1 MVKASV
7 DIADEIVRL
16 LGGERGLA
24 RLKVHDITE
33 HARGI
38 SAFVGRDP
46 LFAVVVIIKTE
57 GGFTLSLQSLLP
69 PIRYSSYEVPAK
81 HLKAALR
88 MELQR
93 RKGGGKM

>member
-1 MVKASV
+1 MVKTTV
-7 DIADEIVRL
+7 NIAAEIVRL

-24 RLKVHDITE
+24 RLRIHRITE

-46 LFAVVVIIKTE
+46 LYAVLVIIKTD

-69 PIRYSSYEVPAK
+69 PIGYSSYEVPGQ